1 MSNKVE
7 SNIEYNL
14 YYDESEHSRKI
25 TNETI
30 TASNFAAD
38 FIASVVGIPTIDNDA
53 KREYLDFEKR
63 YKTFYGVSELKSSII
78 KKVKYKFGLK
88 SFKKDD
94 LNLIRDVFTYVNK
107 NNFLVYVTC
116 QNKIEFLVNQLLSLY
131 PNDLF
136 VDADLL
142 RYSVTKIINQ
152 YMPRDVIDAIY
163 NQNSDF
169 TNNLKLF
176 AEQLLEQNNG
186 LINKTPENEAL
197 KQLIIILDEYDKSLI
212 LDWNYK
218 ISFDGLSQYIS
229 EQNIN
234 VDGLYIDKEGD
245 GKTLSSA
252 IDCGFKSSYEIDSKD
267 CYGVRM
273 SDFVAGIVSR
283 FVVSIHDNLKYENI
297 QDGRNL
303 KFLDP
308 QWFDIDEEVFSL
320 YKLMTK
326 VIVNQNNSWS
336 KIWCSHYS
344 DSLLYF
350 ICLIKYF
357 DSFESFDEY
366 KKRNN
371 LDHSHYVNGGALN
384 ALQERFSL
392 LQNKL
397 KIEKIKPKPN
407 VDYYMNSRGAI
418 CYYDFSKHSTLEISE
433 KDKIYNV
440 LSVGFFGKMEKA
452 CVTIL
457 ENETPVCYL
466 LPDELM
472 EWAISCVGFAN
483 RGVNLFP
490 SDVSFAIKNNKYY
503 ADIL

>member
-1 MSNKVE
+1 MGNEIKN
-7 SNIEYNL
+7 NIEYNL

-38 FIASVVGIPTIDNDA
+38 FLASVVGVPTIDDDA
-53 KREYLDFEKR
+53 KRDYLDLEER

-78 KKVKYKFGLK
+78 KKVKYKFGLN

-94 LNLIRDVFTYVNK
+94 LNLIRDLFTYVNK
-107 NNFLVYVTC
+107 HNLLVYVTC

-136 VDADLL
+136 FDADLL

-152 YMPRDVIDAIY
+152 YMPGDVIEAIY

-169 TNNLKLF
+169 THNLKLF
-176 AEQLLEQNNG
+176 AEQLLKQNNG
-186 LINKTPENEAL
+186 LTSKIPENEAL
-197 KQLIIILDEYDKSLI
+197 KQLIMILDEYDKSI
-212 LDWNYK
+212 VLDWNYK
-218 ISFDGLSQYIS
+218 ISFDGLSKYVS
-229 EQNIN
+229 EQNIEIN
-234 VDGLYIDKEGD
+234 KLYIDKEGN
-245 GKTLSSA
+245 GKTINAA
-252 IDCGFKSSYEIDSKD
+252 IDCGFKTSYEVDSKD
-267 CYGVRM
+267 CYGVRI
-273 SDFVAGIVSR
+273 SDFMAGIVSR
-283 FVVSIHDNLKYENI
+283 FVVSIHDNLKYENV
-297 QDGRNL
+297 QDGTNL
-303 KFLDP
+303 KFLNP
-308 QWFDIDEEVFSL
+308 HWFDINEEVFSL
-320 YKLMTK
+320 YKLMTR
-326 VIVNQNNSWS
+326 VIVDQNNSWS
-336 KIWCSHYS
+336 KIWSSHYA

-350 ICLIKYF
+350 VCLIKYF

-366 KKRNN
+366 KKRSS

-384 ALQERFSL
+384 ALKERFTL

-397 KIEKIKPKPN
+397 KMEEIKPQPN

-418 CYYDFSKHSTLEISE
+418 CYYDFNKHSTLEISE
-433 KDKIYNV
+433 KDKSYNV

-457 ENETPVCYL
+457 ENDTPVCYL
-466 LPDELM
+466 LPDDLM

-483 RGVNLFP
+483 REVNLFP
-490 SDVSFAIKNNKYY
+490 SDVSFVFKNNKYY
-503 ADIL
+503 ADVL